1 MKEINVRCSFS
12 TETKDPLLW
21 TITGIDTPVRYCTV
35 HFLPVEQNI
44 LQVKVHEDAI
54 KTMRLK
60 KLRKWKKEKKL
71 SKICGYGRKNVE
83 FINVFL
89 PPSWKGVQIRPM
101 LYWFLRILLDEA
113 WKEF

>member
-1 MKEINVRCSFS
+1 MKTITVRCSFS
-12 TETKDPLLW
+12 TETKDPKIW
-21 TITGIDTPVRYCTV
+21 EITGIDTPVKYCTV

-54 KTMRLK
+54 ATLRLK
-60 KLRKWKKEKKL
+60 QLRKWKKDKKL

-89 PPSWKGVQIRPM
+89 PPSWKTVQIRPM